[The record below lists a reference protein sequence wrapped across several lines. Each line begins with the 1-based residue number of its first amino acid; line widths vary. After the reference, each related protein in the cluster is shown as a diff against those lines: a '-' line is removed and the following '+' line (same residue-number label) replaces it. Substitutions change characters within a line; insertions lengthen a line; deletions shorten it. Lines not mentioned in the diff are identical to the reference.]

1 MEQTTIESRVA
12 SAILERNVGNIEIEG
27 VTYEIAPPS
36 IATLIVVSEFIA
48 SLPIVEKVEK
58 TEIVNSVLH
67 HARFFRPLGDI
78 AATLILGAKSLTEER
93 VVVQEKRYL
102 FGLIKRKSKKKIKI
116 DKRAELV
123 QRRRT
128 TASRHGDQQ
137 FFRHYHFPVRGE
149 YPQTDK
155 GSGKRLNDS
164 IWVTVLGIARTLGV
178 TEKYA
183 LYDISYVNAIMYSR
197 AMPMPGD
204 KGENGNAPLYD
215 GSKDA
220 NNPENFTDFTDDE
233 EIVRI

>member
-102 FGLIKRKSKKKIKI
+102 FGLIKRKKKIKI
-116 DKRAELV
+116 DKRAELAKAILENVRPTVLFNVVV
-123 QRRRT
+123 QRLQDMEISSFFAIT
-128 TASRHGDQQ
+128 TSLSEANILK
-137 FFRHYHFPVRGE
+137 PTKEVV
-149 YPQTDK
+149 K
-155 GSGKRLNDS
+155 G
-164 IWVTVLGIARTLGV
+164 
-178 TEKYA
+178 
-183 LYDISYVNAIMYSR
+183 
-197 AMPMPGD
+197 
-204 KGENGNAPLYD
+204 
-215 GSKDA
+215 
-220 NNPENFTDFTDDE
+220 
-233 EIVRI
+233 

>member
-36 IATLIVVSEFIA
+36 IATLIVVS
-48 SLPIVEKVEK
+48 IVEKVEK

-116 DKRAELV
+116 DKRAELAKAILENVRPTVLFNVVV
-123 QRRRT
+123 QRLQDMEISSFFAIT
-128 TASRHGDQQ
+128 TSLSEANILK
-137 FFRHYHFPVRGE
+137 PTKEVV
-149 YPQTDK
+149 K
-155 GSGKRLNDS
+155 G
-164 IWVTVLGIARTLGV
+164 
-178 TEKYA
+178 
-183 LYDISYVNAIMYSR
+183 
-197 AMPMPGD
+197 
-204 KGENGNAPLYD
+204 
-215 GSKDA
+215 
-220 NNPENFTDFTDDE
+220 
-233 EIVRI
+233 